1 VIVVSREDVLEY
13 HEGER
18 PGKLQIQATKPL
30 LSQRDLALAY
40 SPGVA
45 HAVTAVAA
53 DPLLAYRY
61 TAKGNLVA
69 VVTNGTAILGLGN
82 RGPVAAK
89 PVMEGKAVLFKRL
102 ADVDVFDIELD
113 APDAESV
120 IAATRAIAPGFGGIN
135 LEDIAAP
142 AAFEVEERLQ
152 EVLDIPVFHD
162 DQHGTAIIV
171 GAALHNALELIGKDI
186 GGIRV
191 VVIGAGAAG
200 VATANFFV
208 QLGVPLRNITMFD
221 RIGMVYDGR
230 TEEMDRYKER
240 FAQPGPPRTLAEAL
254 EGADVLLGLS
264 AADVVT
270 PEMVQRMAPDPV
282 LFTLANPE
290 PEIDYGLAL
299 QTRPDAI
306 VATGR
311 SDLPNQVN
319 NVLAFPYIFRG
330 ALDVQARAINMPM
343 QLAAARAL
351 AGLAKEY
358 VPDSVLRAYGVERL
372 SFGREYILPKPND
385 YRLLEAVAPAVAQA
399 AIETGVARTAID
411 IGEYR
416 ERLQAAQ
423 SRGWRVVHSIFEK
436 AQQSPKR
443 VVFVEGEHPSILRAV
458 QQMKAEGLSEPV
470 LLGNRETIN
479 ARIRQ
484 LGLHIQPEIIEPER
498 SGRIAPYAEEI
509 YRLRQR
515 KGVTLQRAR
524 EMVHDHNIFGLMM
537 LRMGDA
543 DGFVS
548 GLTYEYPAIVRPTLQ
563 LIRTRPGVSTVV
575 GVYIVIARG
584 RVYFFADALINA
596 DPDPV
601 RLAEIAILTAGFAR
615 HLDIEPHVA
624 MISFSNFGSVP
635 RPEPEKVRQAVRIVH
650 ERAPDL
656 NIDGEMQVDT
666 ALSAE
671 IMDEYYPFS
680 GIRNANVLIFPNL
693 DAANSSLKVLSQLGD
708 VEAIGPILVG
718 ANQPVQVL
726 QHAATVQ
733 DIVRMAAL
741 TAMDAQDLEQ
751 RPAAEV

>member
-1 VIVVSREDVLEY
+1 VVSKEDVLEY

-45 HAVTAVAA
+45 HAVTALAS

-102 ADVDVFDIELD
+102 ADVDVFDIEMD
-113 APDAESV
+113 APDPDSV

-152 EVLDIPVFHD
+152 EALDIPVFHD

-171 GAALHNALELIGKDI
+171 GAALHNALELTGKDI
-186 GGIRV
+186 HQVRV
-191 VVIGAGAAG
+191 VVVGAGAAG
-200 VATANFFV
+200 IATAGFFV
-208 QLGVPLRNITMFD
+208 HLGVRVKNITMFD
-221 RIGMVYDGR
+221 RIGMVYAER

-240 FAQPGPPRTLAEAL
+240 FAQPGPPKSLAEAL
-254 EGADVLLGLS
+254 EGADVLVGLS
-264 AADVVT
+264 TANVVT
-270 PEMVQRMAPDPV
+270 PEMLQSMAPSPI

-290 PEIDYGLAL
+290 PEIEYGLAL
-299 QTRPDAI
+299 RTRPDAI

-330 ALDVQARAINMPM
+330 ALDVQACAINMPM

-351 AGLAKEY
+351 ADLAKEY
-358 VPDSVLRAYGVERL
+358 VPDSVLRAYGIDRL
-372 SFGREYILPKPND
+372 SFGRDYILPKPND
-385 YRLLEAVAPAVAQA
+385 YRLLEAVAPAVAEA
-399 AIETGVARTAID
+399 AITSGVARRAID
-411 IGEYR
+411 IREYR
-416 ERLQAAQ
+416 ERLQAGQ

-436 AQQSPKR
+436 AQQSAKR
-443 VVFVEGEHPSILRAV
+443 VVFVEGEHPTILRAV

-470 LLGNRETIN
+470 LLGSRETIQ
-479 ARIRQ
+479 ARIRE
-484 LGLHIQPEIIEPER
+484 LELRIRPRVIEPEGSKR
-498 SGRIAPYAEEI
+498 AAAYAEEI
-509 YRLRQR
+509 YRLRRR
-515 KGVTLQRAR
+515 KGVTMQRAQ
-524 EMVHDHNIFGLMM
+524 EMVRDPNIFGLMM

-543 DGFVS
+543 DGVVS
-548 GLTYEYPAIVRPTLQ
+548 GLTYEYPAVVRPTLQ
-563 LIRTRPGVSTVV
+563 LIRTRPGVSTMV
-575 GVYIVIARG
+575 GAYIVIARG
-584 RVYFFADALINA
+584 RAYFFADALINV

-601 RLAEIAILTAGFAR
+601 RMAEIAILTAGFVR
-615 HLDIEPHVA
+615 QLDIEPHVA

-635 RPEPEKVRQAVRIVH
+635 GPEPEKVRRAMDIAR
-650 ERAPDL
+650 EREPDL
-656 NIDGEMQVDT
+656 SIDGEMQVDT

-680 GIRNANVLIFPNL
+680 RIRSANTLVFPNL

-708 VEAIGPILVG
+708 VEVIGPILVG

-733 DIVRMAAL
+733 DVVRMAAL
-741 TAMDAQDLEQ
+741 TAMDAQDVES
-751 RPAAEV
+751 RHTPGV

>member
-1 VIVVSREDVLEY
+1 MIVVSEEDVLEY

-30 LSQRDLALAY
+30 LSQRDFALAY

-45 HAVTAVAA
+45 YAVTALAA

-102 ADVDVFDIELD
+102 ADVDVFDIELN

-120 IAATRAIAPGFGGIN
+120 IEATRAIAPGFGGIN

-152 EVLDIPVFHD
+152 EALDIPVFHD

-171 GAALHNALELIGKDI
+171 GAALHNALELTGKDI
-186 GGIRV
+186 HRIRV

-208 QLGVPLRNITMFD
+208 ELGVPLENITMFD
-221 RIGMVYDGR
+221 RIGMVYQGR
-230 TEEMDRYKER
+230 QEEMDRYKER
-240 FAQPGPPRTLAEAL
+240 FARSGPPETLEDAL
-254 EGADVLLGLS
+254 RGADVLLGLS
-264 AADVVT
+264 AANVVT
-270 PEMVQRMAPDPV
+270 PEMVRSMAPDPI

-290 PEIDYGLAL
+290 PEIDYRLAL
-299 QTRPDAI
+299 ETRPDAI

-330 ALDVQARAINMPM
+330 ALDVQARAINLPM

-358 VPDSVLRAYGVERL
+358 VPESVLRAYGVDRL
-372 SFGREYILPKPND
+372 SFGRDYILPKPND
-385 YRLLEAVAPAVAQA
+385 DRLLESVAPAVAQA
-399 AIETGVARTAID
+399 AIESGVARRVID
-411 IGEYR
+411 IEAYR
-416 ERLQAAQ
+416 ERLQATR
-423 SRGWRVVHSIFEK
+423 SRGWRVVHSIYEK
-436 AQQSPKR
+436 ARQSPKR
-443 VVFVEGEHPSILRAV
+443 VVFVEGEHPTILRAV

-470 LLGNRETIN
+470 LLGNPETIA
-479 ARIRQ
+479 ARIRE
-484 LGLHIQPEIIEPER
+484 LGLRIEPRIIEPGQSER
-498 SGRIAPYAEEI
+498 AFAYAQEI

-515 KGVTLQRAR
+515 KGVTMQRAQ
-524 EMVHDHNIFGLMM
+524 EMVRDHNIFGLMM

-543 DGFVS
+543 DGVVS
-548 GLTYEYPAIVRPTLQ
+548 GLTYEYPAVVRPTLQ
-563 LIRTRPGVSTVV
+563 LIRTRPGVSTMV
-575 GVYIVIARG
+575 GAYIVIARG
-584 RVYFFADALINA
+584 RAYFFADALINV
-596 DPDPV
+596 DPDSGQ
-601 RLAEIAILTAGFAR
+601 LAEIAILTAGFVR
-615 HLDIEPHVA
+615 QLDIEPHLA

-635 RPEPEKVRQAVRIVH
+635 GSEPEKVQEALRIAR
-650 ERAPDL
+650 EREPAL

-666 ALSAE
+666 ALSGE
-671 IMDEYYPFS
+671 ITDELYPFS
-680 GIRNANVLIFPNL
+680 RVRNANTLIFPNL

-708 VEAIGPILVG
+708 VEVIGPILVG

-733 DIVRMAAL
+733 DVVRMAAL

-751 RPAAEV
+751 REAADV

>member
-1 VIVVSREDVLEY
+1 VISKEDVLEY

-18 PGKLQIQATKPL
+18 PGKLQIQSTKPL

-45 HAVTAVAA
+45 HAVTAVAG

-113 APDAESV
+113 APDAETV
-120 IAATRAIAPGFGGIN
+120 IKATKAIAPGFGGIN

-142 AAFEVEERLQ
+142 AAFEVEEQLQ
-152 EVLDIPVFHD
+152 ELLDIPVFHD

-171 GAALHNALELIGKDI
+171 GAALRNALELTGKDI
-186 GGIRV
+186 HTIRV
-191 VVIGAGAAG
+191 VVIGAGAAA
-200 VATANFFV
+200 VATASFFV
-208 QLGVPLRNITMFD
+208 ELGVPIENITMFD
-221 RIGMVYDGR
+221 RIGMVYEGR
-230 TEEMDRYKER
+230 TEEMDRYKGP
-240 FAQPGPPRTLAEAL
+240 FARPGPKTIPEAL

-264 AADVVT
+264 AANVVT
-270 PEMVQRMAPDPV
+270 PEMLARMAPNPI

-290 PEIDYGLAL
+290 PEIAYALAL
-299 QTRPDAI
+299 EARPDAI

-351 AGLAKEY
+351 ADLAKEY

-385 YRLLEAVAPAVAQA
+385 YRLLQAVAPAVAQA
-399 AIETGVARTAID
+399 AIETGVARRAID
-411 IGEYR
+411 IAEYR
-416 ERLQAAQ
+416 DRLQAGQ

-443 VVFVEGEHPSILRAV
+443 VVFVEGEHPAILRAV

-470 LLGNRETIN
+470 LLGNHETIS
-479 ARIRQ
+479 ARIRE
-484 LGLHIQPEIIEPER
+484 LGLHIQPEIIEPGR
-498 SGRIAPYAEEI
+498 SGRAATYAEEI

-515 KGVTLQRAR
+515 KGVTLQRAE
-524 EMVHDHNIFGLMM
+524 EMVRDHNIFGLMM

-548 GLTYEYPAIVRPTLQ
+548 GLTYEYPTIVRPTLQ
-563 LIRTRPGVSTVV
+563 LIRTRPGVSTMV
-575 GVYIVIARG
+575 GAYIVIARG
-584 RVYFFADALINA
+584 RAYFFADALINV
-596 DPDPV
+596 DPDPT
-601 RLAEIAILTAGFAR
+601 RMAEIAILTAGFAR
-615 HLDIEPHVA
+615 QLDIEPHVA

-635 RPEPEKVRQAVRIVH
+635 GPEPEKVQQAVRIVR
-650 ERAPDL
+650 EREPDL
-656 NIDGEMQVDT
+656 NVDGEMQVDT
-666 ALSAE
+666 ALSSG
-671 IMDEYYPFS
+671 IMDHYYPFS
-680 GIRNANVLIFPNL
+680 SIRNANTLIFPNL
-693 DAANSSLKVLSQLGD
+693 DAANSSLKILSQLGD
-708 VEAIGPILVG
+708 VEVIGPILVG

-741 TAMDAQDLEQ
+741 TAMDAQDVE
-751 RPAAEV
+751 

>member
-1 VIVVSREDVLEY
+1 MIVVSEEDVLEY

-45 HAVTAVAA
+45 YAVTALAA

-120 IAATRAIAPGFGGIN
+120 IASTRAIAPGFGGIN

-152 EVLDIPVFHD
+152 EALDIPVFHD

-171 GAALHNALELIGKDI
+171 GAALHNALELTGKDI
-186 GGIRV
+186 HRVRV

-200 VATANFFV
+200 IATANFFV
-208 QLGVPLRNITMFD
+208 ELGVPLQNITMFD
-221 RIGMVYDGR
+221 RIGMVYQSR
-230 TEEMDRYKER
+230 REEMDRYKDR
-240 FAQPGPPRTLAEAL
+240 FAQPGPPKSLAQAL

-264 AADVVT
+264 AANVVT
-270 PEMVQRMAPDPV
+270 PEMLRSMAPDPI

-290 PEIDYGLAL
+290 PEIDYHLAL
-299 QTRPDAI
+299 ETRPDAI

-330 ALDVQARAINMPM
+330 ALDVQARAINLSM
-343 QLAAARAL
+343 QLAASRAL
-351 AGLAKEY
+351 ANLAKEY
-358 VPDSVLRAYGVERL
+358 VPESVLRAYGVDRL
-372 SFGREYILPKPND
+372 SFGRDYILPKPND
-385 YRLLEAVAPAVAQA
+385 DRLLDSVAPAVAQA
-399 AIETGVARTAID
+399 AIESGAARRVID
-411 IGEYR
+411 IEEYR
-416 ERLQAAQ
+416 ERLQATR
-423 SRGWRVVHSIFEK
+423 SRGWRVVHSIYEK
-436 AQQSPKR
+436 AQRSPKR
-443 VVFVEGEHPSILRAV
+443 VVFVEGEHPTVLRAV

-470 LLGNRETIN
+470 LLGNSETIT
-479 ARIRQ
+479 ARIRE
-484 LGLHIQPEIIEPER
+484 LGLRIRPRIIEPER
-498 SGRIAPYAEEI
+498 SERAAAYAEEI
-509 YRLRQR
+509 YQLRQR
-515 KGVTLQRAR
+515 KGVTMQRAE
-524 EMVHDHNIFGLMM
+524 EMVRDHNIFALMM
-537 LRMGDA
+537 LRTGDA
-543 DGFVS
+543 DGVVS
-548 GLTYEYPAIVRPTLQ
+548 GLTYEYPAVVRPTLQ
-563 LIRTRPGVSTVV
+563 LIRTRPGVSTMV
-575 GVYIVIARG
+575 GAYIVIARG
-584 RVYFFADALINA
+584 RAYFFADALINV
-596 DPDPV
+596 DPNPAQ
-601 RLAEIAILTAGFAR
+601 LAEIAVLTAGFVR
-615 HLDIEPHVA
+615 QLDIEPHVA

-635 RPEPEKVRQAVRIVH
+635 GAEPEKVQAALRIAQ
-650 ERAPDL
+650 EREPGL

-666 ALSAE
+666 ALSGE
-671 IMDEYYPFS
+671 IMDELYPFS
-680 GIRNANVLIFPNL
+680 RIRNANTLIFPNL

-708 VEAIGPILVG
+708 VEVIGPILVG

-733 DIVRMAAL
+733 DVVRMAAL
-741 TAMDAQDLEQ
+741 TAMAAQDLEQ
-751 RPAAEV
+751 RDTADV